1 MIHNIEYLGKNTS
14 KKKFITDWAFKQ
26 GVFKTPQGK
35 FIVRIKNNKGYFS
48 TISSHNTEDEA
59 TLKYNKL
66 TTK

>member
-1 MIHNIEYLGKNTS
+1 MIHNVNYSGKNTNR
-14 KKKFITDWAFKQ
+14 KNFISDWAFKQ

-35 FIVRIKNNKGYFS
+35 FIVRIKNNKGHFT
-48 TISSHNTEDEA
+48 TISSHNSEDEA